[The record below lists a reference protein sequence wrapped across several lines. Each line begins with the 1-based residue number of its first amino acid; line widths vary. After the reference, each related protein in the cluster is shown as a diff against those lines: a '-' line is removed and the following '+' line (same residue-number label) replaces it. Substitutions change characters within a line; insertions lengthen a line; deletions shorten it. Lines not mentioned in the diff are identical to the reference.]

1 MVQNYI
7 RLKTRS
13 PFSRQYM
20 FIDTSEYLADNLFCN
35 HKVPLKFGKEMVDKD
50 TKYVIISCKIHKQY
64 EEQFVKA
71 LLELPNK
78 MLLFG
83 HTDYIEYCKKVFDM
97 LNDYQQEKTDR
108 KS

>member
-20 FIDTSEYLADNLFCN
+20 FIDSSEYLADNLFCG
-35 HKVPLKFGKEMVDKD
+35 HQVPVKFGKEMVNKD
-50 TKYVIISCKIHKQY
+50 TKYVIISCKIHKRY
-64 EEQFVKA
+64 EEQFVEA
-71 LLELPNK
+71 LQELPNK

-83 HTDYIEYCKKVFDM
+83 HTDYIEYCKKFFDM